1 MGMEIIVK
9 GVFWS
14 IAACGEKGEFHFCH
28 KYSGVTFL
36 REDCIEIKNK
46 EWKAGEKPEEK
57 SLRSTLTYFKGAYIF
72 KKDNDFSIKCGEF
85 YCNAVVF

>member
-1 MGMEIIVK
+1 MGIEIIVK

-14 IAACGEKGEFHFCH
+14 TAACGEKAEFLFLPL
-28 KYSGVTFL
+28 VFVRFL

-46 EWKAGEKPEEK
+46 EWNAGEKPEEK

-72 KKDNDFSIKCGEF
+72 KKDNDFTIKCGEF
-85 YCNAVVF
+85 YCNAMVF